1 MAASRVMSVLYREAG
16 PTTTTPMHSYAL
28 CSRPSSPYAPTLA
41 VILLFAGAASA
52 QVVLAPGSL
61 MSPIGII
68 ADHQDQL
75 WIGESGDGTGNT
87 GRVSRYNPTTGALQ
101 TQLVGFPSELIE
113 GQPTGVHH
121 LAWDPQ
127 NAFALNIALGGTNG
141 HLQTWDVSTGTLI
154 PGEDYDVR
162 SYAIAQGLPAG
173 AGQPDSNIYSVAVD
187 AAGDHYVVDA
197 GANAIIKVDAAGSM
211 SVFAQFPNFPSL
223 GPPYI
228 GQQAVPTKILLDGA
242 GGFWVCNLT
251 GGPFF
256 AGVASVFHVDSA
268 GVVLPVQTGF
278 TTLVDM
284 AIDPTDGN
292 LVVLSWGQFDLQLGN
307 FVPFTGTITKLTN
320 TGTSEIAS
328 GLMLPTG
335 MAYTSNGD
343 LYVHSYAMGS
353 LEKIPSAN
361 ATSYGSG
368 CGSPALEMLPTG
380 MPVIGGFAAAA
391 IQNAPGPPAIGAVAL
406 GFSNT
411 SSMGN
416 SLPIDLTSFGMAGCQ
431 LWQSGEVVGLLVTP
445 NLGSMLQFSTAIPND
460 PLLVGLHF
468 YTQAFCV
475 ASGQNALGV
484 IVSNGVDWRI
494 GNP

>member
-1 MAASRVMSVLYREAG
+1 MSL
-16 PTTTTPMHSYAL
+16 
-28 CSRPSSPYAPTLA
+28 RPSSP
-41 VILLFAGAASA
+41 
-52 QVVLAPGSL
+52 VVLALAVLALSAGSAMAQVMLPPGSL

-87 GRVSRYNPTTGALQ
+87 GRVSRYDPTTGTLQ
-101 TQLVGFPSELIE
+101 VELSGFPSEFIE

-127 NAFALNIALGGTNG
+127 NVCALNIALGGTNG

-154 PGEDYDVR
+154 PGQDFDVR
-162 SYAIAQGLPAG
+162 SYSISQGLPPG
-173 AGQPDSNIYSVAVD
+173 AGQPDSNVYSVAVD

-197 GANAIIKVDAAGSM
+197 GANAIIKVDTAGAM
-211 SVFAQFPNFPSL
+211 SVFAQFPNFPVL

-228 GQQAVPTKILLDGA
+228 GQQAVPTKILVDGA

-268 GVVLPVQTGF
+268 GVVVPVQTGF

-284 AIDPTDGN
+284 AVDPTDGQ
-292 LVVLSWGQFDLQLGN
+292 LVVLSWGQFDLSIGN
-307 FVPFTGTITKLTN
+307 FVPFTGTITKLT
-320 TGTSEIAS
+320 TSGTQSIAT

-335 MAYTSNGD
+335 LAYTSNGD
-343 LYVHSYAMGS
+343 LYVHSYALGS

-361 ATSYGSG
+361 ATVYGSG
-368 CGSPALEMLPTG
+368 CGAPALEMTPTG
-380 MPVIGGFAAAA
+380 MPVIGGVASAA
-391 IQNAPGPPAIGAVAL
+391 ILNAPGPQPYGAVAL
-406 GFSNT
+406 GYSNT
-411 SSMGN
+411 TSMGS
-416 SLPIDLTSFGMAGCQ
+416 SLPMDLGSLGMPGCQ
-431 LWQSGEVVGLLVTP
+431 LLQSGDVVGLAVTP
-445 NLGSMLQFSTAIPND
+445 NLGTMLQFAVAIPSD
-460 PLLVGLHF
+460 PLLVGLSF
-468 YTQAFCV
+468 YTQAYC
-475 ASGQNALGV
+475 AALGQNALEV
-484 IVSNGVDWRI
+484 IVSNGVAWRI